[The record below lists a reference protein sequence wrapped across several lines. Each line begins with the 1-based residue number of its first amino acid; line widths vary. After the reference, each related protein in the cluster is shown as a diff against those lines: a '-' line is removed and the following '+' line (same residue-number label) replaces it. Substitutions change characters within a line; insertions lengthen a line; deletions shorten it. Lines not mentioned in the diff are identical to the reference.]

1 LALTNYRKD
10 INEIPHGDGDV
21 RTDDVGQSAPS
32 GITQPI
38 FHLAGY
44 VGDRQDWNE
53 PDTNLS
59 LPTMDDGALPTPSQD
74 APAMRLWADGSG
86 VNNPHEFDALLGLPS
101 VHVRIN
107 VAQEAELDGIRA
119 ASRALDVAGDLQ
131 VLDTTQNPTPTP
143 LPEDF
148 YSGGFDPDPLHL
160 WTLLPYPEFPAPV
173 QQRGTEQPQL
183 STEAQP
189 SDTNIDQTPPFVCD
203 LCPHIALNAG
213 RLKYVLPGRTM
224 VRFRQLTRS
233 RKHKGRHTDKAFKH
247 RCKHEGCGLG
257 FQFPN
262 HLKAHHDSH
271 DWSLRPPKFPCE
283 EECDDKQRCNKA
295 YWRRYNL
302 TRHKREKHPK
312 APSVLAT
319 KKARDKRPSPLVQP
333 ARVRKPKQKS
343 TKKRA
348 PKASSRVNGARN
360 HVSSEQS
367 AGQTVPHQ
375 TSLSA
380 PEPSRTTYG
389 VAPPTPSFTP
399 YVSAAERE
407 STYGEPSSFPPGP
420 SSFFSA
426 PAPQPTQ
433 STHGAPASTSNFTP
447 DFGTSTA
454 AEWASMYGQPTFNPP
469 GPGFSSSPLHAP
481 QPDWMTYGVP
491 APTADYESYASTA
504 DWAYGEPTE
513 PNGSPGPG
521 SSSSAPR
528 E

>member
-44 VGDRQDWNE
+44 VGDCQDWNE

-262 HLKAHHDSH
+262 HLKVHHDSH
-271 DWSLRPPKFPCE
+271 DWSLCPPKFPCD
-283 EECDDKQRCNKA
+283 EECDDKQPCNKA
-295 YWRRYNL
+295 YWRRDNL
-302 TRHKREKHPK
+302 TRHKRSKH
-312 APSVLAT
+312 S
-319 KKARDKRPSPLVQP
+319 KARDKRPSPLVQP